1 MHGCTTLDG
10 CRVSVK
16 RWGDEPPAPFRGEIG
31 VQVGKQVWRAVVAG
45 GAAAAFTA
53 VAAAP
58 AGAAE
63 GGASFSRVQVNGG
76 QPIVIGTTNEVMA
89 PASFRMTTTKQGKWP
104 AVFLYRSGG
113 DRLWHAIETD
123 DCVKV
128 GPGVCDITERMYFQP
143 SEYDMRNSEAG
154 AWKVGAEV
162 YFKDGSGDSD
172 DKGMTVY
179 VQRNSRLTVNASP
192 EPVAKGKT
200 ITVTGKVTRANWET
214 RKYASYGGRH
224 VSLQFKPSGSASYS
238 TVKKVY
244 ADGSGNLK
252 TTLKATKTGTW
263 RWVYYGNTTTG
274 ASKSSGDNV
283 VVK

>member
-1 MHGCTTLDG
+1 MGK
-10 CRVSVK
+10 RVWK
-16 RWGDEPPAPFRGEIG
+16 
-31 VQVGKQVWRAVVAG
+31 AVVAG
-45 GAAAAFTA
+45 GAAAVFTA

-76 QPIVIGTTNEVMA
+76 KPIVIGTTNEVA
-89 PASFRMTTTKQGKWP
+89 VPASFRVLTTRAWKWAP
-104 AVFLYRSGG
+104 LVLLYRNGA
-113 DRLWHAIETD
+113 DDTLWHNIGTN
-123 DCVKV
+123 DC
-128 GPGVCDITERMYFQP
+128 PNRIGVCDIDETMYFDP
-143 SEYDMRNSEAG
+143 SVWDMRNSEAG
-154 AWKVGAEV
+154 AWKVAGEV
-162 YFKDGSGDSD
+162 RFKDGSEDIDATGL
-172 DKGMTVY
+172 TVR

-192 EPVAKGKT
+192 EPVAKGRT

-224 VSLQFKPSGSASYS
+224 VSLQFKPSGSTSYT
-238 TVKKVY
+238 TVKKIY

-252 TTLKATKTGTW
+252 TTVKASRTGTW
-263 RWVYYGNTTTG
+263 RWAYYGNTTTG